1 MLSYEKRA
9 VQWKKRTIVILSLF
23 LLIAVGVLTYLMR
36 QNAASE
42 PTVAQHEETILP
54 LPDTPKKEKIQK
66 PFQVE
71 ASAVVDYFDGEES
84 EVDKF
89 TKFEDV
95 YRSSQGIDYSCNDE
109 QFEIVAMLSGEISD
123 VREDELFGQT
133 VVLKKDNITITM
145 QSLDNVK
152 VKKGDSVS
160 QGDVI
165 ATAGSCVFSKDLG
178 NHLHLVTEVN
188 GKLTDPKLLYDKS
201 VDELDTAETKE

>member
-71 ASAVVDYFDGEES
+71 ASAVVDYFDGEDS

-95 YRSSQGIDYSCNDE
+95 YRSSQG
-109 QFEIVAMLSGEISD
+109 MLSGEISD

>member
-71 ASAVVDYFDGEES
+71 ASAVVDYFDGAP
-84 EVDKF
+84 F
-89 TKFEDV
+89 LAA
-95 YRSSQGIDYSCNDE
+95 YSTYP
-109 QFEIVAMLSGEISD
+109 S
-123 VREDELFGQT
+123 T
-133 VVLKKDNITITM
+133 
-145 QSLDNVK
+145 
-152 VKKGDSVS
+152 
-160 QGDVI
+160 
-165 ATAGSCVFSKDLG
+165 
-178 NHLHLVTEVN
+178 
-188 GKLTDPKLLYDKS
+188 
-201 VDELDTAETKE
+201 

>member
-71 ASAVVDYFDGEES
+71 ASAVVDYFDGEDS

-152 VKKGDSVS
+152 VKKRRQCFTGRCDRN
-160 QGDVI
+160 G
-165 ATAGSCVFSKDLG
+165 
-178 NHLHLVTEVN
+178 
-188 GKLTDPKLLYDKS
+188 GKLCVQQGSGKS
-201 VDELDTAETKE
+201 SASCDRGKREADGSETSL

>member
-1 MLSYEKRA
+1 M
-9 VQWKKRTIVILSLF
+9 
-23 LLIAVGVLTYLMR
+23 
-36 QNAASE
+36 
-42 PTVAQHEETILP
+42 
-54 LPDTPKKEKIQK
+54 
-66 PFQVE
+66 
-71 ASAVVDYFDGEES
+71 
-84 EVDKF
+84 
-89 TKFEDV
+89 

-165 ATAGSCVFSKDLG
+165 CNG
-178 NHLHLVTEVN
+178 
-188 GKLTDPKLLYDKS
+188 GKLCVQQGSGKS
-201 VDELDTAETKE
+201 SASCDRGKREADGSETSL